1 MRTRNVASDRTRTYV
16 MDPAEQRRALAAMED
31 AGETD
36 AEGAV
41 GEPLGVYHSHPESHA
56 MPSPT
61 DVRVAEWPFSFY
73 VLVSLRYEPRF
84 GAYRIRDG
92 VVHKADLVD

>member
-1 MRTRNVASDRTRTYV
+1 MEPND
-16 MDPAEQRRALAAMED
+16 QRRALASMESV
-31 AGETD
+31 GEMD
-36 AEGAV
+36 AEGVV

-61 DVRVAEWPFSFY
+61 DVAAAEWPFSFY

-92 VVHKADLVD
+92 VVHKADLLD